1 MVSISAWCWKQW
13 YEWSLTVMLSSM
25 LHYRPTTTA
34 AQRIACDGSCKSC
47 GSHGGKEQLKGG
59 VQGKATAEELCCD
72 SPTILRCHE
81 ITQQTGLDWQAQ
93 AISWRLWING
103 GKNPAFKEQKKDLA
117 YLNEPSWWWCSDR
130 GSLGETS
137 SQAHLNVPRPSKAW
151 SQWEVFPLGF
161 LDIPYS

>member
-1 MVSISAWCWKQW
+1 MSISAWCWKQW
-13 YEWSLTVMLSSM
+13 YEWSFTVMLSSM
-25 LHYRPTTTA
+25 PHYRPTTAA

-59 VQGKATAEELCCD
+59 VQGKATPEELCLWFTNNTEMPWN
-72 SPTILRCHE
+72 SPADWL
-81 ITQQTGLDWQAQ
+81 GLTSSGHQLKTLDQ
-93 AISWRLWING
+93 WRQKSSIQ
-103 GKNPAFKEQKKDLA
+103 EQKKDLA

-130 GSLGETS
+130 GSVGETS

-151 SQWEVFPLGF
+151 SQWEAFPLGS